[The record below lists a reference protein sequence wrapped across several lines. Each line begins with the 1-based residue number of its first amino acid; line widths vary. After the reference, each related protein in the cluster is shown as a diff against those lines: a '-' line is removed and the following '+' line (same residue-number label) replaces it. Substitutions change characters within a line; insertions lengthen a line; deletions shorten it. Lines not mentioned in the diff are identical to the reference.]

1 MNERVNKPDQGRRL
15 LLTGG
20 VLAVAG
26 LWYSR
31 RALAHD
37 EHHHHDMAMA
47 APSELKRSEVFYDI
61 PAMKLVRQD
70 GTEVAFPQEV
80 DDGRPVILDFVYT
93 SCTTVCPV
101 TSMVFSQ
108 LQDLLGKHVK
118 MISITIDPEFDTPQ
132 RLQAYSLKFGAK
144 PQWQHYTGSRD
155 AILTVEKAFN
165 VYRGDKMNHFAV
177 TFLRAAPKQPWL
189 RVEGF
194 ATAEDLA
201 RDYRRLAGAS

>member
-1 MNERVNKPDQGRRL
+1 MHERVIKPNAGRRL

-26 LWYSR
+26 LWYAR

-37 EHHHHDMAMA
+37 EHHHHEMAMA
-47 APSELKRSEVFYDI
+47 APSELKRSEAFYDV
-61 PAMKLVRQD
+61 PAARLVRQD
-70 GTEVAFPQEV
+70 GTEVAFPQEL
-80 DDGRPVILDFVYT
+80 DDGRPVVLDFIYT
-93 SCTTVCPV
+93 SCTTICPV
-101 TSMVFSQ
+101 SSMVFSQ
-108 LQDLLGKHVK
+108 LQDMIGKDVK
-118 MISITIDPEFDTPQ
+118 MVSITIDPEYDTPQ
-132 RLQAYSLKFGAK
+132 RLQAYATRFGAK

-155 AILTVEKAFN
+155 AILAVEKAFN

-194 ATAEDLA
+194 ATPEDLA
-201 RDYRRLAGAS
+201 REYRRLAGAS